1 MAFPA
6 LFALG
11 PEPQSQQGFLEHR
24 TTEPEEGK
32 ALVGSLEMAPLSP
45 MHSKP
50 EDVGESHGAEGSDH
64 VRQRSHP
71 HTPEEKPLLSPRRDA
86 ESAAHLLGRSP
97 GSPLRRQAGGPGLP
111 GRRAPGTPLEVGDD
125 HSLPQALATSSFWLL
140 YVSMT
145 GASGSG
151 LTAMNNLAQYGR
163 SLGHGQGD
171 IATAV
176 SLMSIWN
183 FAGRVGGA
191 YLSEYFLLERATP
204 RPSFMCFTQVLMAAG
219 HLVFAAATPSSLLL
233 GSTIIGLAYGAQ
245 WGLMPAVASEVFGL
259 SRFGLIYN
267 VLTATNPT
275 GSFLLSVN
283 VAGRLYDMEAERQA
297 SERLAQG
304 PSFATTPSPGPAQV
318 PADADAALCLGPQCF
333 RLTFFILAGASLVAS
348 ILSGVLA
355 AKTAKY
361 YKAEVAHRRE
371 LMRRAES
378 EGS

>member
-1 MAFPA
+1 MPKLA
-6 LFALG
+6 
-11 PEPQSQQGFLEHR
+11 Q
-24 TTEPEEGK
+24 
-32 ALVGSLEMAPLSP
+32 
-45 MHSKP
+45 
-50 EDVGESHGAEGSDH
+50 GAEN
-64 VRQRSHP
+64 
-71 HTPEEKPLLSPRRDA
+71 
-86 ESAAHLLGRSP
+86 P
-97 GSPLRRQAGGPGLP
+97 GA
-111 GRRAPGTPLEVGDD
+111 PLEVGDD
-125 HSLPQALATSSFWLL
+125 HTLPQALSTVSFWLL

-171 IATAV
+171 VATAV

-191 YLSEYFLLERATP
+191 YLSEHFLLERTMP
-204 RPSFMCFTQVLMAAG
+204 RPTFMCLTQALMAAG
-219 HLVFAAATPSSLLL
+219 HLVFAAASPSSLLL

-259 SRFGLIYN
+259 RRFGLIYN

-304 PSFATTPSPGPAQV
+304 LSLAGAPSPAPAL
-318 PADADAALCLGPQCF
+318 PLLDADAALCLGPQCF
-333 RLTFFILAGASLVAS
+333 RSTFFILAGASLMAS
-348 ILSGVLA
+348 LLSFLLA
-355 AKTAKY
+355 AKTAPY
-361 YKAEVAHRRE
+361 YRAAVANRKE
-371 LMRRAES
+371 LMRRAEI
-378 EGS
+378 EGT